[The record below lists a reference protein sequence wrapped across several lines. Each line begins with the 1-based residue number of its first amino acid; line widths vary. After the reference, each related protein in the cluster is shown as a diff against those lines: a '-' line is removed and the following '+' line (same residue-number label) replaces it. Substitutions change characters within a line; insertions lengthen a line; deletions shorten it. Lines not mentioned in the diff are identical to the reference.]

1 MESHSKDFQPWRD
14 YMRLSDTIREIQGWN
29 RATDFSLPVSESD
42 DLCKTRVSMEIRD
55 GFAEDC
61 APDLPG
67 KAAPSNPSAH
77 QHLTQGLCDKPD
89 DTAASL
95 KLMDLKSS
103 SPSLQGFRGTKGLK
117 GRTRVKTPEQPKLPL
132 RPEGMFCSFC
142 KHNGESELVYES
154 HWLKN
159 NRGEILCPYLQK
171 YVCPLCGATGS
182 KSHTKRFCPKVDSAY
197 TPLYTK
203 RQCVRRCTEG
213 PNLF

>member
-1 MESHSKDFQPWRD
+1 MNLNSDIHIFKESRHSHHCLLPWRD

-77 QHLTQGLCDKPD
+77 H
-89 DTAASL
+89 
-95 KLMDLKSS
+95 
-103 SPSLQGFRGTKGLK
+103 LQGFRGTKGLK

-182 KSHTKRFCPKVDSAY
+182 KSHTKRFCPKVDREYIEKSHFSR
-197 TPLYTK
+197 K
-203 RQCVRRCTEG
+203 RID
-213 PNLF
+213 P